1 MSDNEIRDFIFENH
15 YKRIEFFKENNYHSM
30 KRLKKDFLLF
40 ANKLIE
46 KYLILAIRRNTVS
59 HL

>member
-1 MSDNEIRDFIFENH
+1 MKSEILSLKIIVRELN
-15 YKRIEFFKENNYHSM
+15 FFKENNYHSM
-30 KRLKKDFLLF
+30 KRLKKDFLQF
-40 ANKLIE
+40 ANKLME